1 MEPCRGLND
10 EEFLMTIDVV
20 NGITADMFRTVL
32 YVAGPPLIVGLVV
45 GLLIG
50 FFQTITQ
57 IQEFTLTFVPKM
69 LIVFACL
76 FFMMPWM
83 SEKLL
88 SFTTNLINQIPTYI
102 R

>member
-1 MEPCRGLND
+1 
-10 EEFLMTIDVV
+10 MTIDTV
-20 NGITADMFRTVL
+20 NGISVEVFKTIL
-32 YVAGPPLIVGLVV
+32 YVAGPALIIGLIV

-69 LIVFACL
+69 VAVFTCL
-76 FFMMPWM
+76 FLLMPWM
-83 SEKLL
+83 SDKITT
-88 SFTTNLINQIPTYI
+88 FTTNLITNIPSYI

>member
-1 MEPCRGLND
+1 
-10 EEFLMTIDVV
+10 MTIETI
-20 NGITADMFRTVL
+20 NGIIGEMFKVVL

-50 FFQTITQ
+50 FFQTVTS

-69 LIVFACL
+69 LIVFATL
-76 FFMMPWM
+76 FIMMPWM
-83 SEKLL
+83 SEKLIT
-88 SFTTNLINQIPTYI
+88 FTTNLITQIPAYV

>member
-1 MEPCRGLND
+1 MTT
-10 EEFLMTIDVV
+10 EFVKLISAEVFRVV
-20 NGITADMFRTVL
+20 M
-32 YVAGPPLIVGLVV
+32 YVAGPALVVGLVV

-69 LIVFACL
+69 LAVFTCL
-76 FFMMPWM
+76 FLLMPWM
-83 SEKLL
+83 TEKLVT
-88 SFTTNLINQIPTYI
+88 FTTNLINQIPSYI